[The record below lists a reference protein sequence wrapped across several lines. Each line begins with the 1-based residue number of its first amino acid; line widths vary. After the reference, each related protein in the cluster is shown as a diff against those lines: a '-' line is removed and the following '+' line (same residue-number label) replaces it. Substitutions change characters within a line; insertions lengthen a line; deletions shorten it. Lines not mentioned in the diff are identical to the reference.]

1 MKKLCLALV
10 VVSLYALSFAETLNA
25 ATDNHQQEAVAAT
38 QKKAAASQ
46 GAPHSPLANTDCA
59 FDFASGTNNTFLS
72 YCVSVNGNVVNV
84 VTPLNQQHIF
94 EREGYGI
101 CDINSN
107 TEYFDY
113 GVTGDTTNWNAPVV
127 LSHSATK
134 VKIARTTSDGIFTL
148 TQTITQ
154 VPATSSIKVSM
165 TLKNN
170 TAVSHEVQFSRF
182 ADIDATG
189 RTDNTVDS
197 TINDAMIFNS
207 VGRGGSFGL
216 ALQNVGTSP
225 FTYLGFI
232 RNTTSA
238 LSPCTPFTNQAIGP
252 LINTDGTAVM
262 TYVVTIPAHAS
273 KTVNVGYRGL

>member
-1 MKKLCLALV
+1 MKKLCLAVIVL
-10 VVSLYALSFAETLNA
+10 SLCSLTFAGSLSAPAN
-25 ATDNHQQEAVAAT
+25 NHQQ
-38 QKKAAASQ
+38 AAAEPQKNAEAKQSLARSPQ
-46 GAPHSPLANTDCA
+46 STDTCSFNFSSGA
-59 FDFASGTNNTFLS
+59 NNTFLS
-72 YCVSVNGNVVNV
+72 YCVTVNGNVLNV
-84 VTPLNQQHIF
+84 VTPANQQHLTV
-94 EREGYGI
+94 REGYGI

-113 GVTGDTTNWNAPVV
+113 AVTGDTPNWLTPRT
-127 LSHSATK
+127 LSSSASK
-134 VKIARTTSDGIFTL
+134 VKIARTTSDGIWTL
-148 TQTITQ
+148 TQTIAQ
-154 VPATSSIKVSM
+154 VPSSSSIKVTM

-170 TAVSHEVQFSRF
+170 TPVSREVQLSRF
-182 ADIDATG
+182 ADIDADGT
-189 RTDNTVDS
+189 TANTVDS

-232 RNTTSA
+232 RNTSA
-238 LSPCTPFTNQAIGP
+238 ALLPCTPFANQAIGP

-262 TYVVTIPAHAS
+262 TYVITIPGGSS